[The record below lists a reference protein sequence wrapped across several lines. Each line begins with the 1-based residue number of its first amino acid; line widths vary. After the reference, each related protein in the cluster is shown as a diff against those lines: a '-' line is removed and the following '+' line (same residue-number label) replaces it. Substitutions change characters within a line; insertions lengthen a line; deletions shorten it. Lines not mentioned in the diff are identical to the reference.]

1 MDEIFGK
8 KSNSTFSN
16 FHTQNEDFINLKE
29 IAGDPQSMAV
39 LTKNP
44 ISGHVTRNPLSG
56 QNLISRKILQ
66 KCQPQYHEHQRI
78 YLHLILSSNHLT
90 ARKSSQN

>member
-44 ISGHVTRNPLSG
+44 ISGHVTRNPIG
-56 QNLISRKILQ
+56 RQIWFAKG
-66 KCQPQYHEHQRI
+66 CETTPVHENTQ
-78 YLHLILSSNHLT
+78 
-90 ARKSSQN
+90 